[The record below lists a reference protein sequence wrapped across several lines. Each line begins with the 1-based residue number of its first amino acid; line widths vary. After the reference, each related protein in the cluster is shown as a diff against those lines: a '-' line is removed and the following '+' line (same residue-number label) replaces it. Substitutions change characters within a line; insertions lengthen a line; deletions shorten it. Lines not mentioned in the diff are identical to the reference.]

1 MNRIFIIG
9 IGFKPLEEKAKQ
21 CLRKSLFIVAS
32 PRLVEVFK
40 KYDVYNEVKDMIVAI
55 KKLNETIE
63 FIEKNIERGD
73 ISLLASGDPLF
84 YGVAPKMIEVFGEE
98 RVEVFPDLSCVQ
110 KGLSLIKKS
119 WKALETLSFHGR
131 SMNLRELI
139 QKLSQ
144 KSMIAV
150 LTDNQNSPKSIAEK
164 VLSLNREYGKSLKY
178 YVFERLGYEDEN
190 VSIFERAEELI
201 SKDFKEPNFLIIEK
215 KAPLP
220 HFVPNEYAPDHSSI
234 IFGLKEE
241 EIFHEKGMITKD
253 EVRACIVHKLCPPK
267 KGIVWDIGAGSGSVS
282 LELAHLSQDL
292 EIYAIE
298 KGDTYLIEK
307 NIDYFKLSNVKVIK
321 GEAPECLKKLP
332 NPVRVFIGGSGGRL
346 SEILDY
352 IGKLETLKIIVI
364 SAITMETLNIAMH
377 MLEKEGFKVD
387 ATQVQATRFVKKH
400 GKLFLQAQNPV
411 IVVRGMR

>member
-32 PRLVEVFK
+32 PRIVEVFK
-40 KYDVYNEVKDMIVAI
+40 KYDVYNEVSDKIIAI

-84 YGVAPKMIEVFGEE
+84 YGVALKIIELFGEE
-98 RVEVFPDLSCVQ
+98 KVEVFPDLSCVQ

-119 WKALETLSFHGR
+119 WEALETLSFHGR
-131 SMNLRELI
+131 SMNLNELI

-150 LTDNQNSPKSIAEK
+150 LTDSQNSPKSIAEK
-164 VLSLNREYGKSLKY
+164 LLSLNREYGKNLTY
-178 YVFERLGYEDEN
+178 YVFERLGYEDEK
-190 VSIFERAEELI
+190 VSIFESAEELI
-201 SKDFKEPNFLIIEK
+201 SKDIREPNFLIIEK

-220 HFVPNEYAPDHSSI
+220 YFDPNEYAPDHSSI

-267 KGIVWDIGAGSGSVS
+267 KGIIWDIGAGSGSVS

-307 NIDYFKLSNVKVIK
+307 NIDYFKLNNVKVIK
-321 GEAPECLKKLP
+321 GEAPECLKDLP
-332 NPVRVFIGGSGGRL
+332 NPARVFIGGSGGRL

-352 IGKLETLKIIVI
+352 LGKLETVKIIVI

-377 MLEKEGFKVD
+377 KLEEEGFKVD
-387 ATQVQATRFVKKH
+387 ATQVLATRFVKKH
-400 GKLFLQAQNPV
+400 GKFFLQAQNPV
-411 IVVRGMR
+411 IVVRGLR

>member
-1 MNRIFIIG
+1 MNKIFIIG

-21 CLRKSLFIVAS
+21 CLTKSLFIVAS
-32 PRLVEVFK
+32 PRIIEVFA
-40 KYDVYNEVKDMIVAI
+40 KYDVYHEVKEKVVVI
-55 KKLNETIE
+55 KKFNETID
-63 FIEKNIERGD
+63 FIQKNIERGD

-84 YGVAPKMIEVFGEE
+84 YGVASKIIELFGEE
-98 RVEVFPDLSCVQ
+98 RLEVFPDLSCVQ

-119 WKALETLSFHGR
+119 WKVLETLSFHGR
-131 SMNLRELI
+131 SMNLKELI

-144 KSMIAV
+144 KNMIAV

-164 VLSLNREYGKSLKY
+164 LLSLNREYGKSLKY
-178 YVFERLGYEDEN
+178 YVFERLGHEDEK
-190 VSIFERAEELI
+190 VSIFDSAEELI

-220 HFVPNEYAPDHSSI
+220 YFDPNEYAPDHSSI

-321 GEAPECLKKLP
+321 GEAPECLKELP

-346 SEILDY
+346 SEILGY
-352 IGKLETLKIIVI
+352 LGELETLKIIVI

-387 ATQVQATRFVKKH
+387 ATQVQATRLVKKH

>member
-1 MNRIFIIG
+1 MNKIFIIG

-21 CLRKSLFIVAS
+21 CLRKSLFIVSS
-32 PRLVEVFK
+32 PRLVEIFK
-40 KYDVYNEVKDMIVAI
+40 RYDVYNEVKDMIVEI
-55 KKLNETIE
+55 KKFNETIE
-63 FIEKNIERGD
+63 FIQKNIERGN

-84 YGVAPKMIEVFGEE
+84 YGVAPKIIELFGEE

-119 WKALETLSFHGR
+119 WNTLETVSFHGR
-131 SMNLRELI
+131 SMNIRELI

-144 KSMIAV
+144 KNLIAV

-164 VLSLNREYGKSLKY
+164 LLSLNREYGKSLKY
-178 YVFERLGYEDEN
+178 YVFERLGYEDEKI
-190 VSIFERAEELI
+190 SIFESAEELI
-201 SKDFKEPNFLIIEK
+201 SKDFKEPNFLIVEK

-220 HFVPNEYAPDHSSI
+220 YFDPNEYAPEHSSI

-298 KGDTYLIEK
+298 KGDTSLIEK

-321 GEAPECLKKLP
+321 GEAPECLKDLP

-352 IGKLETLKIIVI
+352 IGKLETLKVIVI

-387 ATQVQATRFVKKH
+387 ATQVQATRLVKKH

>member
-1 MNRIFIIG
+1 MNKIFIIG
-9 IGFKPLEEKAKQ
+9 ISFKPLEEKAKQ

-32 PRLVEVFK
+32 PRIVEIFK
-40 KYDVYNEVKDMIVAI
+40 KYDVYNEVSDKIITI

-84 YGVAPKMIEVFGEE
+84 YGVAPKIIELFGEE
-98 RVEVFPDLSCVQ
+98 KVEVFPDISCVQ

-131 SMNLRELI
+131 GINLKELI

-150 LTDNQNSPKSIAEK
+150 LTDYQNSPKSIAEK
-164 VLSLNREYGKSLKY
+164 LLSLNKEYGKSLKY
-178 YVFERLGYEDEN
+178 YVFERLGYEDEK
-190 VSIFERAEELI
+190 VSIFESAEVLI
-201 SKDFKEPNFLIIEK
+201 SNDFKEPNFLIIEK
-215 KAPLP
+215 KAPWP
-220 HFVPNEYAPDHSSI
+220 PFVPNEYAPDHSSI
-234 IFGLKEE
+234 VFGLKEE

-253 EVRACIVHKLCPPK
+253 EVRACILHKLCPPK

-298 KGDTYLIEK
+298 KGDTSLIEK

-321 GEAPECLKKLP
+321 GEAPECLKDLP

-411 IVVRGMR
+411 IVVRGLR

>member
-1 MNRIFIIG
+1 MNKIFIIG

-32 PRLVEVFK
+32 PILVEIFK

-55 KKLNETIE
+55 KKFNETIE
-63 FIEKNIERGD
+63 FIQKNIEKGD

-84 YGVAPKMIEVFGEE
+84 YGIAPKIIDLFGEE

-119 WKALETLSFHGR
+119 WEALETLSFHGR
-131 SMNLRELI
+131 SMNLKELI

-144 KSMIAV
+144 KNLIAV
-150 LTDNQNSPKSIAEK
+150 LTDNQNSPKTIAEK
-164 VLSLNREYGKSLKY
+164 LLSLNREYGKSLKY
-178 YVFERLGYEDEN
+178 YVFERLGYEDEK
-190 VSIFERAEELI
+190 VSIFESAEELV

-215 KAPLP
+215 KASLP
-220 HFVPNEYAPDHSSI
+220 PFVPNEYASDHSSI
-234 IFGLKEE
+234 VFGLKEK

-292 EIYAIE
+292 KIYAIE
-298 KGDTYLIEK
+298 KGDTSLIEK

-321 GEAPECLKKLP
+321 GEAPECLKELP

-387 ATQVQATRFVKKH
+387 ATQVQATRLVKKY